1 MSENKSQV
9 DLVQIN
15 KATSPPYVFDLS
27 IKMSNL
33 TDFDIRILEHS
44 LDKMYELQEKS
55 ANNCPPIVEIAG
67 QKFTK
72 EQVDTLYRWDS
83 LKFLRDALRTEIE
96 NKIFKQKVY
105 PIDYSLVN
113 PMAAKPYS

>member
-1 MSENKSQV
+1 MPKNESKI
-9 DLVQIN
+9 DLVEIK

-33 TDFDIRILEHS
+33 GDYDIRILEYAI
-44 LDKMYELQEKS
+44 DKMYELQEKS
-55 ANNCPPIVEIAG
+55 SNDCPPIVEIAG

-72 EQVDTLYRWDS
+72 EQFDTLYRWDS

-96 NKIFKQKVY
+96 NKIFMEKTY
-105 PIDYSLVN
+105 PIDYSNN
-113 PMAAKPYS
+113 PMVANPYS

>member
-15 KATSPPYVFDLS
+15 KATSPPYVFELS

-33 TDFDIRILEHS
+33 NDFDIRILEHAI
-44 LDKMYELQEKS
+44 DKMYELQEKLS
-55 ANNCPPIVEIAG
+55 NDCPPIVEVNG

-72 EQVDTLYRWDS
+72 EQVSTLYRWDS

-96 NKIFKQKVY
+96 NKVFGCKVY
-105 PIDYSLVN
+105 PLDYSIN
-113 PMAAKPYS
+113 PMAANPYS

>member
-15 KATSPPYVFDLS
+15 KATSSPFVFELS

-44 LDKMYELQEKS
+44 IDKMYELQEKS

-67 QKFTK
+67 QEFTK
-72 EQVDTLYRWDS
+72 EQFDTLHRWDS
-83 LKFLRDALRTEIE
+83 LKFLRDELRKEIE
-96 NKIFKQKVY
+96 DKIIGFKLY

-113 PMAAKPYS
+113 PIAANPYS